1 MSTPIAITLVA
12 IVAAVVIWKL
22 ASGGLGDAKYV
33 IRVKGAGVD
42 GVVVKGE
49 VPGKSEAVVVEFVA
63 ALELPAGAKIWAVPD
78 RDRVTLRFS
87 SHVPDNLQ
95 QRIRNFFY
103 N

>member
-1 MSTPIAITLVA
+1 MSTTIAITVVA
-12 IVAAVVIWKL
+12 VVAALVIWKL

-33 IRVKGAGVD
+33 VKVTAT

-49 VPGKSEAVVVEFVA
+49 VPGKSEGAVAEFITT
-63 ALELPAGAKIWAVPD
+63 LELPTGAKIWAVPD
-78 RDRVTLRFS
+78 GDRVTLRFS
-87 SHVPDNLQ
+87 SHVPENLQ

>member
-1 MSTPIAITLVA
+1 MSTTIAITVVA
-12 IVAAVVIWKL
+12 VVAALVIWKL

-33 IRVKGAGVD
+33 IKVTGA

-49 VPGKSEAVVVEFVA
+49 VPGKSEGAVTEFIA
-63 ALELPAGAKIWAVPD
+63 TLELPAGAKIWAVPD
-78 RDRVTLRFS
+78 GDRVTLRFS